1 MSGGHIRKRGKNS
14 FEIKYEAGIDPRTGQ
29 RITKYASFKG
39 SKREAQ
45 AKLAE
50 LITTVAKGSHIDRS
64 KITVAEFVRSRIDQW
79 EASGSI
85 SAKTA
90 LRYRELNENQI
101 VPHIGAMVLQKVR
114 PLHVEQW
121 HTDLRTKG
129 RADGKGGLAP
139 RTIGHAHR
147 LLSSALNDAAENEL
161 VLRNV
166 MQSKSPPKVPDEE
179 MVIVRDVPAFIAE
192 IKASGRNLYAPAM
205 VSLFTGMRRNEVLAL
220 KWGRVD
226 LDQNIVSVHEAL
238 EFTKQ
243 HGIRFKPPK
252 SRAGRREI
260 KLPDILVD
268 VLRDYRKAQLELR
281 LRLGAGK
288 LHDNDLLFADIDGA
302 PLSPNAVSAAW
313 SDYAN
318 QIDMPEVTFHSLR
331 HTHASQLIDQ
341 GVDIVTI
348 SRRLGHAKPDFT
360 LRIYAHLFQKDD
372 SKAAAAIN
380 AILK

>member
-1 MSGGHIRKRGKNS
+1 MKGHIRRRGENS
-14 FEIKYEAGIDPRTGQ
+14 FELKYEAGIDPRTGQ

-50 LITTVAKGSHIDRS
+50 LLTAVAKGSHIDTS

-79 EASGSI
+79 EAAGDI
-85 SAKTA
+85 TA
-90 LRYRELNENQI
+90 RTAGRYRELNENQI
-101 VPHIGAMVLQKVR
+101 VPHVGAMLLQKVR

-121 HTDLRTKG
+121 HSDLRDAKG

-147 LLSSALNDAAENEL
+147 VLSSALNDAAENDL

-192 IKASGRNLYAPAM
+192 IKASGRTLYVPAM
-205 VSLFTGMRRNEVLAL
+205 VSLFTGMRRSEVLAL

-226 LDQNIVSVHEAL
+226 LDRNIVRVHEAL
-238 EFTKQ
+238 EFTKA
-243 HGIRFKPPK
+243 HGIRFKQPK
-252 SRAGRREI
+252 TKAGRRDVT
-260 KLPDILVD
+260 LPDILVD

-281 LRLGAGK
+281 IKARC
-288 LHDNDLLFADIDGA
+288 
-302 PLSPNAVSAAW
+302 
-313 SDYAN
+313 
-318 QIDMPEVTFHSLR
+318 R
-331 HTHASQLIDQ
+331 
-341 GVDIVTI
+341 
-348 SRRLGHAKPDFT
+348 
-360 LRIYAHLFQKDD
+360 
-372 SKAAAAIN
+372 KAARR
-380 AILK
+380 

>member
-1 MSGGHIRKRGKNS
+1 MKGHIRRRGENS
-14 FEIKYEAGIDPRTGQ
+14 FELKYEAGIDPRTGK
-29 RITKYASFKG
+29 RITKYASVKG

-45 AKLAE
+45 AKLNE
-50 LITTVAKGSHIDRS
+50 LLVAVAKGSHVDPN

-85 SAKTA
+85 SARTA
-90 LRYRELNENQI
+90 GRYRELNENQI
-101 VPHIGAMVLQKVR
+101 VPHIGAMLLQKVR

-147 LLSSALNDAAENEL
+147 VLSSALNDAAENDL

-166 MQSKSPPKVPDEE
+166 MQSKSPPKVPDDE
-179 MVIVRDVPAFIAE
+179 MMIVRDVPAFIAE
-192 IKASGRNLYAPAM
+192 IKASGRSLYVPAM
-205 VSLFTGMRRNEVLAL
+205 VSLFTGMRRSEVLAL
-220 KWGRVD
+220 RWGRVD
-226 LDQNIVSVHEAL
+226 LDKGVMQVREAL
-238 EFTKQ
+238 EFTKKF
-243 HGIRFKPPK
+243 GIRFKTPK
-252 SRAGRREI
+252 SKAGRRDI
-260 KLPDILVD
+260 TLPAILID
-268 VLRDYRKAQLELR
+268 VLREYRKVQLELR
-281 LRLGAGK
+281 LKLAAGK
-288 LHDNDLLFADIDGA
+288 LRDNDLLFADIDGG

-313 SDYAN
+313 SDYAEA
-318 QIDMPEVTFHSLR
+318 IGMPEVTFHSLR

-348 SRRLGHAKPDFT
+348 SRRLGHAKPDIT

-380 AILK
+380 AILT

>member
-1 MSGGHIRKRGKNS
+1 MKGHVRRRGENS
-14 FEIKYEAGIDPRTGQ
+14 FELKYEGGIDPATGK

-50 LITTVAKGSHIDRS
+50 LITAVAKGSHVDTS
-64 KITVAEFVRSRIDQW
+64 KVTVAEFVRSRIDQW
-79 EASGSI
+79 EAAGDI
-85 SAKTA
+85 TA
-90 LRYRELNENQI
+90 RTAGRYRELNENQI
-101 VPHIGAMVLQKVR
+101 VPHIGAMLLQKVR

-147 LLSSALNDAAENEL
+147 VLSSALNDAAENDL

-166 MQSKSPPKVPDEE
+166 MQSKSPPKVPDDEE

-192 IKASGRNLYAPAM
+192 IKASGRTLYVPAM
-205 VSLFTGMRRNEVLAL
+205 VSLFTGMRRSEVLAL

-226 LDQNIVSVHEAL
+226 LDRNIVRVQEAL
-238 EFTKQ
+238 EFTKA
-243 HGIRFKPPK
+243 HGIRFKQPK
-252 SRAGRREI
+252 SKAGRRDVT
-260 KLPDILVD
+260 LPDILVD

-281 LRLGAGK
+281 MKLGAGR
-288 LHDNDLLFADIDGA
+288 LQDDDLLFADVNGA

-313 SDYAN
+313 SDYAK
-318 QIDMPEVTFHSLR
+318 QIGMPEVTFHALR

-348 SRRLGHAKPDFT
+348 SRRLGHATPDIT
-360 LRIYAHLFQKDD
+360 LRVYAHRFQKDD